1 LDMSFRVK
9 VLPSGRE
16 FDAEGDESVLDA
28 ALREAVV
35 MPYGCKDGIC
45 GTCKARVLEGEV
57 EQGPHAPSALGADE
71 RAAGLALMCCAR
83 ARSPL
88 VIEARLVA
96 GVGDIP
102 LRKLPCRIN
111 AIERIAQDVAVLRL
125 QLPAGESLRYLAG
138 QYIELILRDGTR
150 RSYSMAAAP
159 GRADTLELHVRH
171 LPGGRFTDALFGVS
185 SPPVKVRDILRF
197 EGPMGTFFLREDGD
211 APIVLLASGTGFA
224 PIKAIV
230 EQVIGQ
236 DRPRLMTL
244 YWGGRRPRDLYMNA
258 LAETWAATIPGFRYV
273 PVVSDPRPE
282 DDWRGRTGFVHRAVM
297 ADLPD
302 LSGHR
307 VYACGAPTMVDA
319 ARTDFTERCG
329 LPADAFFAD
338 AFVTAADAARI
349 DKNL

>member
-1 LDMSFRVK
+1 MGFRVT

-16 FDAEGDESVLDA
+16 FDAGEDESILDA

-45 GTCKARVLEGEV
+45 GTCKARVVEGEV
-57 EQGPHAPSALGADE
+57 EQGPHSPAALSEDE
-71 RAAGLALMCCAR
+71 RAAGFALVCCAS
-83 ARSPL
+83 ARSAL
-88 VIEARLVA
+88 VVEARLVA

-111 AIERIAQDVAVLRL
+111 AGERVAEDVAVLRL
-125 QLPAGESLRYLAG
+125 QLPAGQSLRYLAG

-150 RSYSMAAAP
+150 RSYSMATAP
-159 GRADTLELHVRH
+159 GETDTLELHVRH

-185 SPPVKVRDILRF
+185 SPAINVRDILRL
-197 EGPMGTFFLREDGD
+197 EGPMGTFFLREDGE

-230 EQVIGQ
+230 EQALAQGAS
-236 DRPRLMTL
+236 RPMTL
-244 YWGGRRPRDLYMNA
+244 YWGGRRPGDLYMNE
-258 LAETWAATIPGFRYV
+258 LAEDWVATIPGFRYV
-273 PVVSDPRPE
+273 PVVSDARPE
-282 DDWRGRTGFVHRAVM
+282 DGWEGRRGLVHEAVM

-307 VYACGAPTMVDA
+307 VYACGSPAMVDA
-319 ARTDFTERCG
+319 ARDDFIARCG

-338 AFVTAADAARI
+338 AFVTAADAARVG
-349 DKNL
+349 

>member
-1 LDMSFRVK
+1 MSFRVK

-16 FDAEGDESVLDA
+16 FDAQGDESILDA

-35 MPYGCKDGIC
+35 MPYGCKDGVC

-57 EQGPHAPSALGADE
+57 EQGPHAPAALDADE
-71 RAAGLALMCCAR
+71 RAAGFALVCCAS

-88 VIEARLVA
+88 VVEARLVA

-111 AIERIAQDVAVLRL
+111 AIERVAPDVAILRL
-125 QLPAGESLRYLAG
+125 QLPAGQSLRYLAG

-150 RSYSMAAAP
+150 RSYSMASP
-159 GRADTLELHVRH
+159 PEQDDTLELHVRH

-185 SPPVKVRDILRF
+185 SPPVAVRDILRF
-197 EGPMGTFFLREDGD
+197 EGPMGTFFLREDDD

-230 EQVIGQ
+230 ERVLAA
-236 DRPRLMTL
+236 DRPRPMML
-244 YWGGRRPRDLYMNA
+244 YWGGRRPHDLYMDE
-258 LAETWAATIPGFRYV
+258 LAQSWRTTIPGFRYV
-273 PVVSDPRPE
+273 PVVSDPQPV
-282 DDWRGRTGFVHRAVM
+282 DGWQGRTGFVHRAVM

-307 VYACGAPTMVDA
+307 VYACGAPVMVDA
-319 ARTDFTERCG
+319 ARADFVEHCG
-329 LPADAFFAD
+329 LPVDAFFAD
-338 AFVTAADAARI
+338 AFVTAADAARVA
-349 DKNL
+349 